1 MKDSLNQPSV
11 YQFKIVRQMVREP
24 NLTVKSSKDVCE
36 HFRFM
41 EQYDREHMVRVDLN
55 RATEIL
61 GHEHVSVGTDAGT
74 LVGPKEVFRG
84 ALLSGASSIILVH
97 NHPSGKTNPSSED
110 QQVARKLRLLG
121 VELDLQL
128 LDFVIIGRNGNYY
141 SFAEN
146 ELL

>member
-1 MKDSLNQPSV
+1 MEDSLNQSSV
-11 YQFKIVRQMVREP
+11 YQFKVLRQMVREP
-24 NLTVKSSKDVCE
+24 TLKATSATDVHK
-36 HFRFM
+36 HFHFM

-55 RATEIL
+55 RANEIL
-61 GHEHVSVGTDAGT
+61 GHEHVSVGTDNGAI
-74 LVGPKEVFRG
+74 VGPKEVFRG

-97 NHPSGKTNPSSED
+97 NHPSGNTNPSSED
-110 QQVARKLRLLG
+110 KQVALRLKHLG
-121 VELDLQL
+121 AELDLQL

>member
-1 MKDSLNQPSV
+1 MEDLLNQSSV
-11 YQFKIVRQMVREP
+11 YQFKVVRQMVREP
-24 NLTVKSSKDVCE
+24 NLTAKSSKDVYE

-41 EQYDREHMVRVDLN
+41 DQYDREHMVRVDLN

-61 GHEHVSVGTDAGT
+61 GHEHVSIGTDNGT
-74 LVGPKEVFRG
+74 IVGPKEVFRG

-110 QQVARKLRLLG
+110 KQVAQRLQHVG

-141 SFAEN
+141 SFSEN

>member
-1 MKDSLNQPSV
+1 MKDPFDQSSV

-24 NLTVKSSKDVCE
+24 NLTVKSSKDVNE
-36 HFRFM
+36 YLRFM
-41 EQYDREHMVRVDLN
+41 ELYDREHMLRVDLN
-55 RATEIL
+55 RANEML
-61 GHEHVSVGTDAGT
+61 GYEHVSIGTDAGT

-97 NHPSGKTNPSSED
+97 NHPSGKTDPSSED